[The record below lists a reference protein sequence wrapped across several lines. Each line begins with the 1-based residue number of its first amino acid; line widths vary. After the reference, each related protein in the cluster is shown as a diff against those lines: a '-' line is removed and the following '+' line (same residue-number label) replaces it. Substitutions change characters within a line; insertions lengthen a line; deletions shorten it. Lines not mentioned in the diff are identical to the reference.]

1 MKLLRDPL
9 GRPIKRLYFKTE
21 ELDERCE
28 QIVADFMR
36 RHSGGYR
43 LPIPTDDI
51 IRMIEAEADDLDMYA
66 NLPEGQDGYTDFL
79 FDRKPQVKISARLS
93 DPRYENRLRFTLG
106 HEYGHVWF
114 HAPLW
119 RKSAQE
125 PDSRPAEPCWTCH
138 RENIET
144 AAENDWMEF
153 QAGYIGGALLM
164 PKSELLMMAGE
175 IAMRECEKPPLRV
188 DSARGRATI
197 ERIVR
202 GCQVS
207 EQAARVR
214 LLRLGL
220 LSEA

>member
-1 MKLLRDPL
+1 MKVLRDPL
-9 GRPIKRLYFKTE
+9 GRPIKRLYFKVE

-28 QIVADFMR
+28 QMIADFMHQR
-36 RHSGGYR
+36 SGGFK

-66 NLPEGQDGYTDFL
+66 DLPEGQDGYTDFY
-79 FDRKPQVKISARLS
+79 FDRKPDVKISARLS

-119 RKSAQE
+119 RKSE
-125 PDSRPAEPCWTCH
+125 HKPDSRPADPCWTCY
-138 RENIET
+138 RENIE
-144 AAENDWMEF
+144 AAPENDWMEF

-164 PKSELLMMAGE
+164 PKSEVSLLVGE
-175 IAMRECEKPPLRV
+175 IAMREGRNFPLRA
-188 DSARGRATI
+188 DSEPGRAAI
-197 ERIVR
+197 ERIMR
-202 GCQVS
+202 RCQVS

-220 LSEA
+220 LSES

>member
-28 QIVADFMR
+28 RIVAEFMDHR
-36 RHSGGYR
+36 SGGFR
-43 LPIPTDDI
+43 LPIPTDEI

-66 NLPEGQDGYTDFL
+66 DLPEGRDGYTDFF
-79 FDRKPQVKISARLS
+79 FDRRPRVKISARLS

-119 RKSAQE
+119 RKGAQE
-125 PDSRPAEPCWTCH
+125 PDSRPADPCWTCH
-138 RENIET
+138 RETIET

-164 PKSELLMMAGE
+164 PKSEVSLLVGE
-175 IAMRECEKPPLRV
+175 IAMREGRNFPLRAV
-188 DSARGRATI
+188 SELGRAAI
-197 ERIVR
+197 ERIIR
-202 GCQVS
+202 RCQVS

-220 LSEA
+220 LTES